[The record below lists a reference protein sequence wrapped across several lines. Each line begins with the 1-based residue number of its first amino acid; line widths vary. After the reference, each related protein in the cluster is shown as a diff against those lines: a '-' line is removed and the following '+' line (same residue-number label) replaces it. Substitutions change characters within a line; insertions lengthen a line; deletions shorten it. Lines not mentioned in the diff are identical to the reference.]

1 MRILFMGS
9 AAFACPSLDVLLAD
23 PAADVV
29 GVVSQ
34 PDRPKGRS
42 LGVTACPVKGQADRR
57 GIPVLTPERVND
69 ADSLAQIEA
78 LRPELIVVVAY
89 GQILRKALRDMPR
102 FGCIN
107 VHASL
112 LPRYRGAAPIQW
124 AIARGERVTGVS
136 TMFLNAG
143 MDAGD
148 IILQR
153 EAAIEAADT
162 GGSLHDRLAQSGAEL
177 LSATVDAIRK
187 GAAPRTAQDEAE
199 ATYAPK
205 LKKSDGRIDWGLR
218 AVGLHD
224 RVRAF
229 NPWPGCV
236 CEVPAGAGHFLKV
249 LRARVESG
257 SGRPGMV
264 IDIDGEGPLVQTG
277 NGALRLLEVQPD
289 GRKPMSGSAF
299 VRGHAVRVGE
309 RVG

>member
-9 AAFACPSLDVLLAD
+9 AAFACPPLDALLANS
-23 PAADVV
+23 AADVV
-29 GVVSQ
+29 GVVTQ

-42 LGVTACPVKGQADRR
+42 LEVTACPVKSQADRL

-89 GQILRKALRDMPR
+89 GQILRKTLRDMPR

-124 AIARGERVTGVS
+124 AIARGARLTGVS
-136 TMFLNAG
+136 TMFLSAR

-153 EAAIEAADT
+153 EAAIEPADT
-162 GGSLHDRLAQSGAEL
+162 GGSLHDRLAHFGAEL
-177 LSATVDAIRK
+177 LSATVDMIRK
-187 GAAPRTAQDEAE
+187 GTAPRTAQDEAE

-205 LKKSDGRIDWGLR
+205 LKRSDGRIDWGLR
-218 AVGLHD
+218 AEGLHH

-229 NPWPGCV
+229 NPWPGCA
-236 CEVPAGAGHFLKV
+236 CEVPAGSGHFLKV

-257 SGRPGMV
+257 SGRPGTV
-264 IDIDGEGPLVQTG
+264 IAIDGEGPLVQTG
-277 NGALRLLEVQPD
+277 YAALRLLEVQPE
-289 GRKPMSGSAF
+289 GRKAMSGSAF
-299 VRGHAVRVGE
+299 VRGHGLRAGQVLG
-309 RVG
+309 